1 MSCIQ
6 STLPSRTSQRITDRK
21 AKSAGAKGPKASK
34 GKSLPTASTSKN
46 SKPSI
51 SKGRGRGRGL
61 TASTEVAKPGSSAM
75 LTMAQVHQGP
85 HSVVHP
91 TAADSAQHMGYN
103 DPQFEDSESD
113 EGDQVVAFT
122 PPLFTG
128 NVPQLHGFKNTNL

>member
-1 MSCIQ
+1 M
-6 STLPSRTSQRITDRK
+6 PSQQLQKAPRSSLRIAARK
-21 AKSAGAKGPKASK
+21 TNASSVKGPKAKK

-91 TAADSAQHMGYN
+91 TTADSAQHMGYN

-113 EGDQVVAFT
+113 EGDQVIAFT
-122 PPLFTG
+122 PSLFT
-128 NVPQLHGFKNTNL
+128 VFTLFFAKTPMFAC